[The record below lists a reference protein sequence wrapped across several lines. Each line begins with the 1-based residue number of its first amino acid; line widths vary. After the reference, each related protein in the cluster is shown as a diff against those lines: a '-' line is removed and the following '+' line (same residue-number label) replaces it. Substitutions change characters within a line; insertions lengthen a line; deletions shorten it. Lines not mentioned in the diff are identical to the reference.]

1 MPEYFN
7 NILCVSVPEL
17 TEGNNPVIEGE
28 TLHKYITRNKY
39 VRVRKGGGPKTP
51 ALLNWDLLREDIK
64 KRYIDRYGD
73 PREAV
78 KSYSLKNLIEIDYE
92 AIQFFSEY
100 LLPDGRHLTTDK
112 QTEYCN
118 NAKVLNALGQIVNDR
133 TALRKA
139 LGGSTRNIWKKLAES
154 ATRLKPKEKED
165 TDTVKQQSV
174 IVAHTLPEN
183 HLRLKEKV
191 EQYRQNG
198 YISLVSGKFLN
209 KNAGKVT
216 DTQQEATM
224 RQLLRHH
231 NNLDNEQIR
240 TLYNIVAE
248 NLAWDKITAQ
258 TVANYRVKWDLVTHG
273 GRKGEISFDNTKAML
288 TKRSAPVFPLYY
300 WTADGWD
307 VELLY
312 QKTEIDSKG
321 NSKTTYHNRL
331 TVVVVLD
338 PCLNYPIGF
347 AIGTHETPEL
357 IKAAMRNA
365 INHTRDLFGE
375 RYKVLQL
382 QTDNYGKKT
391 LKSVY
396 EAVSE
401 KFTPARVHNAKAK
414 VIEPYFSRLNKKYCQ
429 LLPNWSGFGIA
440 SGTKKQPN
448 TEYLNKIHSSFPDE
462 AGVRMQIA
470 TIIESERALVREKYL
485 AAFSEMPVEDKKQIT
500 QEEFLYLLGDTTGFT
515 NRLSAQG
522 LVVKINGQKHEYD
535 SFDVNFRLN
544 ANVDW
549 VVKYDPQAPD
559 QVLATTEDGSLRFIL
574 TEKYVQPMAM
584 RDRKDGDSDQLQLVK
599 NFNKSI
605 KAEITAGMAKDY
617 ELVEAVFNDN
627 PRLSDTLTKLVLTDS
642 TGQHKDNK
650 SAARLHSAQK
660 LLKKQ
665 ERKEEKQEEKSWRQ
679 EQEEYLDS
687 KIDINKYL

>member
-1 MPEYFN
+1 MPEYYN

-17 TEGNNPVIEGE
+17 TEGSNPVIERE

-39 VRVRKGGGPKTP
+39 IRVRKGGGPKTP
-51 ALLNWDLLREDIK
+51 ALLNWDLLRSDIK
-64 KRYIDRYGD
+64 ARYIERYGD
-73 PREAV
+73 PRETV
-78 KSYSLKNLIEIDYE
+78 KSYSLKSMIEIDYA
-92 AIQFFSEY
+92 AIQFYSEY

-154 ATRLKPKEKED
+154 AARLKPKEDNADLEKSE
-165 TDTVKQQSV
+165 KIESV
-174 IVAHTLPEN
+174 IIAHTLPEN

-248 NLAWDKITAQ
+248 NLVWDKITAQ
-258 TVANYRVKWDLVTHG
+258 TVANYRSKWDLETHG

-288 TKRSAPVFPLYY
+288 IKRSAPTFPLYY

-312 QKTEIDSKG
+312 QKTEVDGNG

-331 TVVVVLD
+331 TVVLVLD
-338 PCLNYPIGF
+338 PCLNYPIGY
-347 AIGTHETPEL
+347 AIGTHETPGL
-357 IKAAMRNA
+357 IKEAMRNA

-382 QTDNYGKKT
+382 QTDNYGKKA
-391 LKSVY
+391 LLPIY

-401 KFTPARVHNAKAK
+401 KFTPARVHNAKSK
-414 VIEPYFSRLNKKYCQ
+414 VVEPYFSRLNKKYCQ

-462 AGVRMQIA
+462 AGVRMQIS
-470 TIIESERALVREKYL
+470 TIVESERALVREKYL
-485 AAFSEMPVEDKKQIT
+485 AAFAEMPQEDKKLISH
-500 QEEFLYLLGDTTGFT
+500 EEFLYLLGETTGFT

-522 LVVKINGQKHEYD
+522 LVAKINGQKHEYD
-535 SFDVNFRLN
+535 CFDLNFRKN
-544 ANVDW
+544 ADVDW
-549 VVKYDPQAPD
+549 ILRYDPSNTD
-559 QVLATTEDGSLRFIL
+559 QVLATTADGSLRFML
-574 TEKYVQPMAM
+574 TEKYVQPMAL
-584 RDRKDGDSDQLQLVK
+584 RDRNDGDSDQLQLVK

-627 PRLSDTLTKLVLTDS
+627 PKLSDTLTKLVLTDS
-642 TGQHKDNK
+642 AGQHKDNK
-650 SAARLHSAQK
+650 SAARLSAQK
-660 LLKKQ
+660 LLKKTGAKA
-665 ERKEEKQEEKSWRQ
+665 RKRGEKELEAGTGRI
-679 EQEEYLDS
+679 LR
-687 KIDINKYL
+687 